1 MTLRSRML
9 RSTSAAAT
17 STTRRWMSAKPVFFD
32 MVHSNNAARVR
43 LWMQLKK
50 PGGMED
56 VIESRVVQYPDLKT
70 AAFTAL
76 NPLQKVPALIR
87 ADGTTVFESNV
98 ILAYLED
105 KYKEAGPSLEPPTA
119 EGRQAM
125 QLLCRV
131 HDLYIASPN
140 CTAPGFS
147 HSQGA
152 MYLSTGWHGAAR
164 GMDLQ
169 TRAAKLGEIWR
180 QLSWLEA
187 EARKEAHGGPHLL
200 GADLTLA
207 DLTWFPTCVFME
219 FMLPRVFGWPALFD
233 PHATSPAP
241 TPFPAL
247 ASWYTAMQS
256 SSAAFRSVRTD
267 ILGYWEQLEA
277 AGQFQP
283 IIDEIA
289 ANTDPTLK
297 FTYGVPEMVM
307 LNYQEPPPPGKAT
320 GRYINQPD
328 QGDVDDVHVAAPVL
342 MRDGRELVP
351 PATLESMGFALKT
364 WPTACAD
371 FRDDDEV
378 VAKYYEEMR
387 ALVKEASG
395 AERVFIFDH
404 TVRESGNTNLNAEAG
419 GSAAP
424 VPRVH
429 CDYTATGAPRR
440 LTQLGEAGIYSR
452 LRHRMLTEE
461 EVAELASGR
470 FAFINVWRSI
480 DDDVPCV
487 MQKPLA
493 VCDEA
498 SVPDEDRFL
507 YELRFP
513 DRTGEN
519 YSLQHSEKHKWF
531 YYTRQQKE
539 ECLVFKV
546 YDKKADGP
554 RFVFHTAFDDPMTPA
569 DAPPRKSI
577 EVRAIA
583 FYDPPPLGIED
594 AEVRCKKAD
603 AEEWRGR

>member
-1 MTLRSRML
+1 MLGRASISKRSFLYTRRL
-9 RSTSAAAT
+9 STS
-17 STTRRWMSAKPVFFD
+17 SKPTFFD

-50 PGGMED
+50 PGGMEE
-56 VIESRVVQYPDLKT
+56 VIESRIVRYPDLKT
-70 AAFTAL
+70 AEFAAI
-76 NPLQKVPALIR
+76 NPLKKVPALVR

-98 ILAYLED
+98 ILSYLED
-105 KYKEAGPSLEPPTA
+105 KYKEEGPSFEPPTA

-152 MYLSTGWHGAAR
+152 MYLSDGWHGPAR
-164 GMDLQ
+164 GMDLP
-169 TRAAKLGEIWR
+169 TRSAKLGELWR

-187 EARKEAHGGPHLL
+187 EAQKMQGPHLL
-200 GADLTLA
+200 GEQLTLA

-219 FMLPRVFGWPALFD
+219 FMLPRVFGWPRLFD
-233 PHATSPAP
+233 PAATEPAP

-247 ASWYTAMQS
+247 AAWYTALQETP
-256 SSAAFRSVRTD
+256 AFRSVRSD
-267 ILGYWEQLEA
+267 IWEYWEQMEDS
-277 AGQFQP
+277 GQFQP

-289 ANTDPTLK
+289 ACTDPTLK
-297 FTYGVPEMVM
+297 FRFGVPHTVM
-307 LNYQEPPPPGKAT
+307 LNYQEPPPPGKFT
-320 GRYINQPD
+320 GRYIEQPD
-328 QGDVDDVHVAAPVL
+328 QGDAVDVHVEAPVT

-351 PATLESMGFALKT
+351 PASLESIGFALKP
-364 WPTACAD
+364 WPTKVTNFAD
-371 FRDDDEV
+371 RDEV
-378 VAKYYEEMR
+378 VATYYEEMR
-387 ALVKEASG
+387 SLVKEASG
-395 AERVFIFDH
+395 AERVYTFDH
-404 TVRESGNTNLNAEAG
+404 TIRESGSTNLNATAG

-440 LTQLGEAGIYSR
+440 LSQLGKEGIYSK
-452 LRHRMLTEE
+452 LRNRMLTEE
-461 EVAELASGR
+461 DVAELAAGR

-480 DDDVPCV
+480 DDDFPCV

-493 VCDEA
+493 VCDES
-498 SVPDEDRFL
+498 SVPDDDRFL
-507 YELRFP
+507 YQLRFP

-519 YSLQHSEKHKWF
+519 YSLRHSSQHKWY
-531 YYTRQQKE
+531 YYTRQKKD

-546 YDKKADGP
+546 YDKKQDGP
-554 RFVFHTAFDDPMTPA
+554 RFVFHTAFEDPMTPA
-569 DAPPRKSI
+569 DAPPRRSI

-583 FYDPPPLGIED
+583 FFDPPPLGVED
-594 AEVRCKKAD
+594 VAHAMMTPGD
-603 AEEWRGR
+603 SAFAGQ